1 MMFSTPSSLLQ
12 RLQLSP
18 EAGDWERFVDLYA
31 PVLFAWTERLE
42 LSDHDAADL
51 VQDVFATLVEKL
63 PAFPYDENKS
73 FRAWLKTVLLNRW
86 RQWRRKG
93 AAARRVGG
101 DSALADLPGEPED
114 PDFDEVESRRQLAQR
129 ALAIMQADFE
139 PTTWKACWELV
150 VHERP
155 AAAVAAELD
164 LTVNAVYLA
173 KTRILR
179 RLREELR
186 GLLD

>member
-1 MMFSTPSSLLQ
+1 LLE
-12 RLQLSP
+12 RLRSP
-18 EAGDWERFVDLYA
+18 GEARSWERFVDLYT
-31 PVLFAWTERLE
+31 PLLFAWTARLG

-63 PAFPYDENKS
+63 PEFEYDGTRS

-86 RQWRRKG
+86 REWRRR
-93 AAARRVGG
+93 AAAAGPVAGG
-101 DSALADLPGEPED
+101 GALADVPDPED
-114 PDFDEVESRRQLAQR
+114 VPDLGEVEYRRQLAQR

-139 PTTWKACWELV
+139 PDTWKACWEFV
-150 VHERP
+150 VCGRS
-155 AAAVAAELD
+155 AADVAADLG

-173 KTRILR
+173 KTRVLR